1 MAKNPWNS
9 KAPASPFPTAKS
21 EKRKNTWEA
30 CANRE
35 KAIQAGRSH
44 VCLSLTYDGLP
55 RIVEIQ
61 VVGTT
66 LKDRPAM
73 RVYQVDG
80 QSNSSTT
87 ADWRLFCFD
96 ECFDVSLT
104 QRQATGPRSDQNDR
118 DKGFERIDWSC

>member
-55 RIVEIQ
+55 RIVR
-61 VVGTT
+61 
-66 LKDRPAM
+66 DSSRWN
-73 RVYQVDG
+73 
-80 QSNSSTT
+80 NSQRSPSD
-87 ADWRLFCFD
+87 A
-96 ECFDVSLT
+96 SLSG
-104 QRQATGPRSDQNDR
+104 R
-118 DKGFERIDWSC
+118 WSVELQHHR